1 MFSRFISYYRPH
13 RKLFVL
19 DMMAALF
26 MAGIDLIYPAFT
38 ARFIDD
44 FIPNNNVSAIFVFVG
59 ILFALFV
66 LRLAC
71 SYVVNYWGHIM
82 GTNIEHDMRRDLFK
96 KFQLLPFSY
105 YDENKTGTIMTR
117 ITGDL
122 RDITE
127 LAHHGPE
134 DLLISI
140 IMLVG
145 SFFILLSMNVAFTL
159 MIFPIVFIIIW
170 FSLSRRNKMMQG
182 FREIRKTHGEI
193 NSTIESS
200 IGGIR
205 LVQSFANEDF
215 ENERFR
221 ENNERYR
228 NSWHGAYKKMAIFT
242 SGNNFLIDMLNL
254 VVLIVGAL
262 FVIQGQLAFGEFTA
276 YLLYINFL
284 VQPIRRLI
292 AFMQQF
298 QTGWAGFERFHDI
311 MELEPEIVSP
321 PNAVTLTD
329 VKGEIIFDKAS
340 FTYPSSETPV
350 LTDFSLTIPAGKKIA
365 LVGESGVGKSTI
377 SQLIPRF
384 YDLTGGR
391 LLIDGLAVDTL
402 DLASLRSNIG
412 HVQQDVY
419 IFWGSISD
427 NILYG
432 NPNASEAEVIEA
444 AKRAHIHDFICQLED
459 GYDTLVGERGVKLS
473 GGQKQRIAIARV
485 FLKNPQIL
493 ILDEATSALD
503 TITEFQVQQALDALT
518 VGRTNIIIAHRLS
531 TVKSADEIIVLGR
544 EGIAERG
551 THDQLMENH
560 GYYYQLQQ
568 SNQFWE

>member
-1 MFSRFISYYRPH
+1 
-13 RKLFVL
+13 
-19 DMMAALF
+19 
-26 MAGIDLIYPAFT
+26 
-38 ARFIDD
+38 
-44 FIPNNNVSAIFVFVG
+44 
-59 ILFALFV
+59 
-66 LRLAC
+66 
-71 SYVVNYWGHIM
+71 
-82 GTNIEHDMRRDLFK
+82 
-96 KFQLLPFSY
+96 
-105 YDENKTGTIMTR
+105 
-117 ITGDL
+117 
-122 RDITE
+122 
-127 LAHHGPE
+127 
-134 DLLISI
+134 
-140 IMLVG
+140 MLVG

-228 NSWHGAYKKMAIFT
+228 NSWHGAYKQMAIFT

-254 VVLIVGAL
+254 VVLVVGAL

>member
-1 MFSRFISYYRPH
+1 
-13 RKLFVL
+13 
-19 DMMAALF
+19 
-26 MAGIDLIYPAFT
+26 
-38 ARFIDD
+38 
-44 FIPNNNVSAIFVFVG
+44 FVFIG
-59 ILFALFV
+59 ILFGLFV

-96 KFQLLPFSY
+96 KFQLLSFSY

-159 MIFPIVFIIIW
+159 IIFPIVILIIW
-170 FSLSRRNKMMQG
+170 FSLSRRDKMMRG

-228 NSWHGAYKKMAIFT
+228 NSWHGAYKQMAIFS

-254 VVLIVGAL
+254 VVLVVGAL

-284 VQPIRRLI
+284 IQPIRRLI
-292 AFMQQF
+292 SFMQQF

-311 MELEPEIVSP
+311 MNLTPEITSP
-321 PNAVTLTD
+321 ENALVLTD
-329 VKGEIIFDKAS
+329 VYGEIVFDHAN

-384 YDLTGGR
+384 YNLTGGR
-391 LLIDGLAVDTL
+391 LLIDGHDVETL

-444 AKRAHIHDFICQLED
+444 AKRAHIHEFICQLED

-503 TITEFQVQQALDALT
+503 TITEYQVQQALDALT
-518 VGRTNIIIAHRLS
+518 ENRTNIIIAHRLS

-544 EGIAERG
+544 DGIAERG
-551 THDQLMENH
+551 THEELMLNQ

-568 SNQFWE
+568 SNQFWD

>member
-1 MFSRFISYYRPH
+1 MFKRFTSYYRPH
-13 RKLFVL
+13 WRLFAI
-19 DMMAALF
+19 DMTAALF
-26 MAGIDLIYPAFT
+26 MAGIDLVYPAFT

-44 FIPNNNVSAIFVFVG
+44 FIPNENLSAIFVFIG
-59 ILFALFV
+59 ILLGLF
-66 LRLAC
+66 LFRLVC
-71 SYVVNYWGHIM
+71 SFVVNYWGHIM
-82 GTNIEHDMRRDLFK
+82 GTSIEHDMRRDLFK
-96 KFQLLPFSY
+96 KFQILPFSY
-105 YDENKTGTIMTR
+105 YDENKTGTVMTR

-134 DLLISI
+134 DLLISV
-140 IMLVG
+140 IMLIG
-145 SFFILLSMNVAFTL
+145 SFSILFSMNATFTL
-159 MIFPIVFIIIW
+159 IIFPIVIIIIW
-170 FSLSRRNKMMQG
+170 FSLSRRDKMMRG

-205 LVQSFANEDF
+205 LVQSFTNEDF

-221 ENNERYR
+221 TNNERYR
-228 NSWHGAYKKMAIFT
+228 DSWRDAYKQMAIFS
-242 SGNNFLIDMLNL
+242 SGNNFLIDILNL
-254 VVLIVGAL
+254 FVLVFGAI
-262 FVIQGQLAFGEFTA
+262 FVIRGELAFGEFTA

-292 AFMQQF
+292 SFMQQF
-298 QTGWAGFERFHDI
+298 QTGWAGFERFHAI
-311 MELEPEIVSP
+311 MELEPEIQSP
-321 PNAVTLTD
+321 DNAIVL
-329 VKGEIIFDKAS
+329 DKVEGTIEFKHAD

-350 LTDFSLTIPAGKKIA
+350 LTDFSLTIPAGQKIA
-365 LVGESGVGKSTI
+365 LVGESGVGKTTI

-384 YDLTGGR
+384 YDLSGGSIC
-391 LLIDGLAVDTL
+391 IDGADIKTL
-402 DLASLRSNIG
+402 DLASLRSHIG

-419 IFWGSISD
+419 IFWGSIGD

-432 NPNASEAEVIEA
+432 NPDATEADIIAA
-444 AKRAHIHDFICQLED
+444 AKNAHIHEFISQLED

-485 FLKNPQIL
+485 FLKNPSIL

-503 TITEFQVQQALDALT
+503 TITEHQVQLALDSLT
-518 VGRTNIIIAHRLS
+518 ENRTNIIIAHRLS
-531 TVKSADEIIVLGR
+531 TVKSADEIIVISR
-544 EGIAERG
+544 DGISERG
-551 THDQLMENH
+551 THDQLMQTK

-568 SNQFWE
+568 SNTFWE

>member
-1 MFSRFISYYRPH
+1 MFKRFIRYYRPH
-13 RKLFVL
+13 LGLFIF
-19 DMMAALF
+19 DMSAAFIMAA
-26 MAGIDLIYPAFT
+26 IDLLYPAVT

-44 FIPNNNVSAIFVFVG
+44 YIPNNNLSAIFVFVG
-59 ILFALFV
+59 ILLALFI
-66 LRLAC
+66 LRFAC

-96 KFQLLPFSY
+96 KFQVLPFSY

-134 DLLISI
+134 DLLISVL
-140 IMLVG
+140 MLVG
-145 SFFILLSMNVAFTL
+145 SFAILLTMNATFTL
-159 MIFPIVFIIIW
+159 IIFPIVFIIIW
-170 FSLSRRNKMMQG
+170 FSLSRRDKMMRG

-205 LVQSFANEDF
+205 LVQSFTNEDF

-228 NSWHGAYKKMAIFT
+228 NSWHGAYKQMAIFS

-262 FVIQGQLAFGEFTA
+262 FVMQGQLAFGEFTA

-311 MELEPEIVSP
+311 MELKPEIVSP
-321 PNAVTLTD
+321 EDATVLTN
-329 VKGEIIFDKAS
+329 VQGEITFDHAD
-340 FTYPSSETPV
+340 FTYPSSENPV
-350 LTDFSLTIPAGKKIA
+350 LTDFSLTIPAGKKLA

-384 YDLTGGR
+384 YDLTGGSVK
-391 LLIDGLAVDTL
+391 IDGHDVKTL
-402 DLASLRSNIG
+402 DLTSLRSQIG

-419 IFWGSISD
+419 IFWGSIYD

-432 NPNASEAEVIEA
+432 NPDASEAEVIEA
-444 AKRAHIHDFICQLED
+444 AKSARIHDFILQLED

-503 TITEFQVQQALDALT
+503 TITEYQVQQALDDLT
-518 VGRTNIIIAHRLS
+518 VNRTNIIIAHRLS

-544 EGIAERG
+544 DGIAERG
-551 THDQLMENH
+551 THEELMARQ

-568 SNQFWE
+568 SNQFWD